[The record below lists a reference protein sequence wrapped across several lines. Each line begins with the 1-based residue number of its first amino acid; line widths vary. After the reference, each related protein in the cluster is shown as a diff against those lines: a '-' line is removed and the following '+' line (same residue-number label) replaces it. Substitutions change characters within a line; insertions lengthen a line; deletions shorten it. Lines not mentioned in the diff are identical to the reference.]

1 MSKDRSILRQSQNLN
16 DPNQNVN
23 LAAEAFNL
31 HRGPQ
36 NIGNSEITPK
46 GFLSVSQLNAKE
58 EAKENRQLI
67 DHAVKLLRPPNQLDM
82 ISMDP
87 SSGGDT
93 EMEKMDGDDDSN
105 AGQTPNEVIQ
115 PKVKIADL
123 FKQQEKQL
131 QNK

>member
-1 MSKDRSILRQSQNLN
+1 M
-16 DPNQNVN
+16 N
-23 LAAEAFNL
+23 LAASAFGLNKGA
-31 HRGPQ
+31 RG
-36 NIGNSEITPK
+36 IGNSSSTPH
-46 GFLSVSQLNAKE
+46 GWLSTEQLNAKE

-123 FKQQEKQL
+123 FKQQETAL